1 MLLLRVYFEYANS
14 LFVSL
19 EFPEETDT
27 MQKKIQDLI
36 SSVKETGAHI
46 FYSFENEEKYVDN
59 LIVYLTAAIGLGNHV
74 MIIEN
79 DRILPE
85 LQKRIK
91 SELDEEQQKMIH
103 TINNYEFYCYRGN
116 FNKDTIL
123 SYLDNMLAP
132 FLENNIPVQTW
143 AHVEWREQEEIYQTL
158 GNYEKEADQ
167 ILQSANLITV
177 CGYDASRVTKAL
189 EDMLMD
195 SHDYY
200 MTDDTI
206 NPIDRKSKIN

>member
-1 MLLLRVYFEYANS
+1 MR
-14 LFVSL
+14 
-19 EFPEETDT
+19 
-27 MQKKIQDLI
+27 QKIQDLI
-36 SSVKETGAHI
+36 STVKENGAHI
-46 FYSFENEEKYVDN
+46 FYSFDNEEKYVDN

-91 SELDEEQQKMIH
+91 AEFNEEQQEMIH

-123 SYLDNMLAP
+123 SYLDNMLSP

-143 AHVEWREQEEIYQTL
+143 AHVEWRDQEEIVQNL
-158 GNYEKEADQ
+158 GEYEKEADVF
-167 ILQSANLITV
+167 LQATKLISI
-177 CGYDASRVTKAL
+177 CGYDANRVPESLKDIL
-189 EDMLMD
+189 LD
-195 SHDYY
+195 SHEYY

-206 NPIDRKSKIN
+206 ELIDRKSGIK